1 MNTYYDFDK
10 EHDKDFLR
18 EAGKQLVAKVIDLE
32 IKLAQATFQQWLDDQ
47 IKSKLTGELLVLRRI
62 IFDSKQEKKDKLKK
76 LKKDKKK
83 KNINLVHNQN
93 EHKAILLKE
102 GSIRPELTAVEVEH
116 KLDSECCPHCSM
128 NNLKDMGLFE
138 ESTEFDVNATY
149 YILKRHKRTKY
160 KCSHCQKIT
169 TAQGP
174 EKLID
179 GGQFSSQIAVQVACD
194 KFEHHLPLERQR
206 LRMENSGLKVSVKT
220 LFSITEHL
228 YNLLFEL
235 HELNRR
241 DIIQGSHVCIDESP
255 MPFFENDR
263 SSGFVWTMSN
273 ARGAY
278 YQFEP
283 TRSGKVALEMIK
295 GFQGIVMTDGY
306 SGYDFLSSIPGIIH
320 VCCWSHVRRYFFNA
334 MSENDHMGTIV
345 DLIDEL
351 YAIEHLCQ
359 SYQDIKH
366 FRETRSITVFNK
378 IDSWVLENE
387 KHFLP
392 STLSGKAMTYYLNQ
406 KECLT
411 PFLTNEY
418 VPMDNNMAERRQ
430 RCPVMGKKNYVA
442 FRSINGADVGM
453 FFYSMIE
460 TCKTNGL
467 IPSAYLLEMA
477 HRKLNKE
484 PLQTPYQYAFGLREK
499 IKWKLNED
507 LKSMK
512 TTS

>member
-1 MNTYYDFDK
+1 MNNYYDFDK
-10 EHDKDFLR
+10 DFLR
-18 EAGKQLVAKVIDLE
+18 AAAKDLVAKVIDLE
-32 IKLAQATFQQWLDDQ
+32 MKLAQATLQQMLDSE
-47 IKSKLTGELLVLRRI
+47 IKTKLTGELLVLRRL
-62 IFDSKQEKKDKLKK
+62 IFDSKQEKKNKLKK
-76 LKKDKKK
+76 LKKEKKK
-83 KNINLVHNQN
+83 SKVNLVHNQN
-93 EHKAILLKE
+93 DHRSLLESGAQK
-102 GSIRPELTAVEVEH
+102 PELAAIEVEH
-116 KLDSECCPHCSM
+116 KLESDCCPHCSK
-128 NNLKDMGLFE
+128 NGLKAIGLFE

-149 YILKRHKRTKY
+149 YILKRHKRSKY
-160 KCSHCQKIT
+160 KCSLCHKMT
-169 TAQGP
+169 SAPAP

-179 GGQFSSQIAVQVACD
+179 GGQFSSQIAAQVVCD
-194 KFEHHLPLERQR
+194 KFQHHLPLERQR
-206 LRMENSGLKVSVKT
+206 IRMQSAGLIVSVKT

-241 DIIQGSHVCIDESP
+241 DIIQGCHVCIDESP
-255 MPFFENDR
+255 MPFYNIEK

-273 ARGAY
+273 SRGAY

-306 SGYDFLSSIPGIIH
+306 SGYDFLGTIPGIIH

-334 MSENDHMGTIV
+334 MSENDHIGIIV

-351 YAIEHLCQ
+351 YAIEHMAQ
-359 SYQDIKH
+359 SYEDVKYL
-366 FRETRSITVFNK
+366 RKTRSLAIFEK
-378 IDSWVLENE
+378 IDSWIQENE
-387 KHFLP
+387 KHYFS
-392 STLSGKAMTYYLNQ
+392 STLSGKAITYYFNQ
-406 KECLT
+406 KGCLT
-411 PFLTNEY
+411 QFLTNEY
-418 VPMDNNMAERRQ
+418 VPLDNNMAERRQ

-477 HRKLNKE
+477 HRKLRNE
-484 PLQTPYQYAFGLREK
+484 NLETPYQYAKKLREK
-499 IKWKLNED
+499 IQLKLNNE
-507 LKSMK
+507 LSTIK